1 MAIESYP
8 LYWPEGWPRTKY
20 PQHARFQTKQNRAQ
34 MAIVRELNLL
44 GATNIIISTNQE
56 IRRDGLPYVN
66 QSRMDDVGVAVYFDR
81 DGSNQCIPCDKWLT
95 LADNMQAIA
104 KTIEALRGLER
115 WGAKDMVDAAFR
127 GFKALPESVIVTEE
141 PWYTV
146 LGVEPDAP
154 ASFIR
159 NAYRDLVKKHHPD
172 IGGDPKEFERIQN
185 AYKKGMV

>member
-1 MAIESYP
+1 MMVDAFP

-20 PQHARFQTKQNRAQ
+20 PQKARFSTGQNRAQ
-34 MAIVRELNLL
+34 SAIVRELNLL
-44 GATNIIISTNQE
+44 GAKDIVISTNLE

-66 QSRMDDVGVAVYFDR
+66 QTRLDDAGVAVYFDR
-81 DGSNQCIPCDKWLT
+81 EGNNQCIPCDKWST
-95 LADNMQAIA
+95 VADNMQAIA

-127 GFKALPESVIVTEE
+127 GFKALPESVIITEA
-141 PWYTV
+141 PWYSV

-172 IGGDPKEFERIQN
+172 VGGDPKEFERIQQ
-185 AYKKGMV
+185 AYKRGMS